1 MCEEQSLGVA
11 ASQARGVHYYALIS
25 FALQVLTMSASLV
38 PRRPNEVDILP
49 FLTYNIPRHLSILAR
64 SLVGCPT
71 PISLGHS
78 LYELPLG

>member
-1 MCEEQSLGVA
+1 MCEEQSRGVA

-38 PRRPNEVDILP
+38 PKRPNEVDILP
-49 FLTYNIPRHLSILAR
+49 FFTYNMPRHLSILAG

-71 PISLGHS
+71 SISLGHS
-78 LYELPLG
+78 L